1 VKIGVLGGGQLGR
14 MLALDGYRLGLG
26 FRFLDPS
33 PSACAGQVGE
43 LLVGDLTDASL
54 LDRFAEGLDVVTYE
68 WENVPAEA
76 ARQLAQR
83 LPVYPSVEALETA
96 QDRLVEKSFFRKLGI
111 ATPPFAPISSE
122 SDLAPALA
130 VTGTPAVLKT
140 RREGYDGKGQR
151 VVRSAAE
158 LSEAWRSLEGAPSV
172 LEGFVDFTRELS
184 TVAVRARDGATAYYP
199 LVENRH
205 AEGILRTTKAPAPRL
220 TQALQAE
227 GEEIASRVLGALDYV
242 GVLAVE
248 LFEHEG
254 RLLANE
260 MACRVHNS
268 GHWSIEGAATS
279 QFENHVRAVAGLPL
293 GSTEA
298 VRPAAMVNLIGELP
312 DLREVLAQPGTNL
325 HLYGKS
331 PRPGRKLGHVT
342 VLGKDEDELAARL
355 DRLER
360 VVNGVGSV
368 AASD

>member
-14 MLALDGYRLGLG
+14 MLALDGYRLGID

-43 LLVGDLTDASL
+43 LLVGDLTGASL
-54 LDRFAEGLDVVTYE
+54 LERFADGLDAVTYE
-68 WENVPAEA
+68 WENVPADA
-76 ARQLAQR
+76 ARTISRR

-111 ATPPFAPISSE
+111 ATPPFAPIGSE

-130 VTGTPAVLKT
+130 ITGTPAVLKT

-151 VVRSAAE
+151 VVRAAE
-158 LSEAWRSLEGAPSV
+158 ELAEAWRELGGVPSI

-184 TVAVRARDGATAYYP
+184 IIAVRGRDGSIAYYP

-220 TQALQAE
+220 TPALQAE
-227 GEEIASRVLGALDYV
+227 GEEIASRVLTALDYV
-242 GVLAVE
+242 GVLAIE
-248 LFEHEG
+248 LFEDQG

-279 QFENHVRAVAGLPL
+279 QFENHVRAVVGLPL
-293 GSTEA
+293 GSTEV

-312 DLREVLAQPGTNL
+312 DLRGVLAEPGANL

-342 VLGKDEDELAARL
+342 VLGKDDGELAARL
-355 DRLER
+355 ARLER